1 MTPLIVTELKV
12 ALFMLLLVSRFAAPL
27 GKTRFSAPV
36 PAGATPPAQLLPMLQ
51 FGFCA
56 PVQVN
61 VCARPGEANPP
72 SASNRRKST
81 RDRIRILQLL
91 LASRVPS
98 WERAHV
104 VISGQ
109 LNDRGVVTAVA
120 EMLPDGNQSGNH
132 VLGLASEP
140 LGSKPY
146 FLRFSHR
153 FFREMPS
160 SSAARWMSP
169 SVSSSVSRMYAR
181 SASTSVRPFGKPNV
195 FVSGARPG
203 AASSGP
209 NGGKSDRLRTG
220 PSVKIMAR
228 SITLRSSR
236 TLPGQSHAASV
247 SSAGPS
253 MRSTFF
259 LNS

>member
-1 MTPLIVTELKV
+1 
-12 ALFMLLLVSRFAAPL
+12 MLLLVSRFAAPL

-81 RDRIRILQLL
+81 RERIRILQLL

-140 LGSKPY
+140 LGS
-146 FLRFSHR
+146 
-153 FFREMPS
+153 
-160 SSAARWMSP
+160 
-169 SVSSSVSRMYAR
+169 
-181 SASTSVRPFGKPNV
+181 KPNV